1 VEMGG
6 GEVTLTLGPPEGTR
20 IEFDAGVTG
29 ADLAAAAEH
38 ALDSRTAWTLGQG
51 SEAAIAGRGE
61 RGVLWLVRVSGGRL
75 PLVEE
80 LRAIERY
87 EAGRRG
93 EGGLAGI
100 FAAVLSADRALAE
113 GSPRVEGAPAFFA
126 QLAEER
132 EQGQGETWG
141 ASTLVAKVRECI
153 DDVITGRGLCKPAAG
168 PLDSARFWLMLG
180 EQLWDPIVRQRLAPV
195 HLGETTRRLLIMLAG
210 AWMDLK
216 PEGWVS
222 VRGTNFRL
230 RGSSRRLAWPQV
242 MEWEAGEVGR
252 SALKYLT
259 GYQTSYAFDGILT
272 GLLGI
277 DGEKAASIPASVAA
291 SESRSL
297 LEEAALNW
305 TCDPSGSFRVDL
317 PERTPLTRWGVTS
330 LRAWIVPRQGLWVAL
345 EKNEQPGASLQWTV
359 RPPHLRRWILHEQ
372 AIPAMHLTLSALWRD
387 LKIGGREVILADDAS
402 RTGEAAETGN
412 GLRLHGRIRWGS
424 EDELKRI
431 LREAYPVEEH
441 IRVLSRGKRASRRA
455 YRLATSHG
463 VVLRPGTTFVCRHER
478 GKPDESAE
486 GVPLKARG
494 LARLILASRPAVERQ

>member
-1 VEMGG
+1 
-6 GEVTLTLGPPEGTR
+6 
-20 IEFDAGVTG
+20 
-29 ADLAAAAEH
+29 LAAAAEH
-38 ALDSRTAWTLGQG
+38 ALDSQTAWTSGQG
-51 SEAAIAGRGE
+51 SEASIVGRGE
-61 RGVLWLVRVSGGRL
+61 RGALLLVRHPGGGL
-75 PLVEE
+75 PLIEE
-80 LRAIERY
+80 LRVIERY

-93 EGGLAGI
+93 EGGLAAI

-113 GSPRVEGAPAFFA
+113 GNPRVDGAPAFFA

-153 DDVITGRGLCKPAAG
+153 DDVVTGSGLCRPAAG
-168 PLDSARFWLMLG
+168 PLDSAKFWLMLG
-180 EQLWDPIVRQRLAPV
+180 EQLWDPIVRQHLAPV
-195 HLGETTRRLLIMLAG
+195 HLGETTRRLLIILAG
-210 AWMDLK
+210 SWMDLK
-216 PEGWVS
+216 AEGWVS
-222 VRGTNFRL
+222 VRGTGFRL

-259 GYQTSYAFDGILT
+259 GYHTDYACDGILT

-277 DGEKAASIPASVAA
+277 DRDKADSIPAWVAA
-291 SESRSL
+291 SESRAL
-297 LEEAALNW
+297 LEEVALNW

-330 LRAWIVPRQGLWVAL
+330 LRVWIVPRQGLWVAL
-345 EKNEQPGASLQWTV
+345 EKDERPGASLRWTV
-359 RPPHLRRWILHEQ
+359 GRPHLHRWMLHEG

-402 RTGEAAETGN
+402 RESEAAETGK
-412 GLRLHGRIRWGS
+412 GLRLHGMIRWGS
-424 EDELKRI
+424 EDELGRI

-441 IRVLSRGKRASRRA
+441 IRVLARGKGASRRA
-455 YRLATSHG
+455 YRLAASHG
-463 VVLRPGTTFVCRHER
+463 VILRPGTTFVRRHER

-494 LARLILASRPAVERQ
+494 LARLILASRPRVERQ

>member
-1 VEMGG
+1 MKMGG

-20 IEFDAGVTG
+20 IVFDAIGTG
-29 ADLAAAAEH
+29 ADLAAAAELV
-38 ALDSRTAWTLGQG
+38 LDSRTAWTLGQG

-61 RGVLWLVRVSGGRL
+61 RGVLRLVGVPGGGV

-93 EGGLAGI
+93 EGGLAAI

-113 GSPRVEGAPAFFA
+113 GSPSVDGAPAFFA

-132 EQGQGETWG
+132 ERGQGETWG
-141 ASTLVAKVRECI
+141 ASTLVAKARRCI
-153 DDVITGRGLCKPAAG
+153 EDVVTGRGLCRPASG

-180 EQLWDPIVRQRLAPV
+180 EQLWDPDVRQRLAPV
-195 HLGETTRRLLIMLAG
+195 HLDETTRRMLMMLAG

-216 PEGWVS
+216 AEGWVS

-259 GYQTSYAFDGILT
+259 GYQTSYAFDGILS

-277 DGEKAASIPASVAA
+277 DREKAGSIPASVAV
-291 SESRSL
+291 SESRAL

-317 PERTPLTRWGVTS
+317 PERTPLARWGVTS
-330 LRAWIVPRQGLWVAL
+330 LRVWIVPRQGLWVAL
-345 EKNEQPGASLQWTV
+345 EKDEQPGASLQWTV
-359 RPPHLRRWILHEQ
+359 GPPHLHRWVLHEQ

-387 LKIGGREVILADDAS
+387 LKIGGREVILADDPLRA
-402 RTGEAAETGN
+402 N
-412 GLRLHGRIRWGS
+412 GATESGKRLRLHGRIRWGS
-424 EDELKRI
+424 EEELKRI

-441 IRVLSRGKRASRRA
+441 VRVLARGKRASRRA

-463 VVLRPGTTFVCRHER
+463 VVLRPGTTYVCRHER
-478 GKPDESAE
+478 GKPDESPE
-486 GVPLKARG
+486 KVPLKARG
-494 LARLILASRPAVERQ
+494 LARLILASRPRVERQ